1 MPRGERTASLKQ
13 VAAALDGDELGAI
26 LDIGISSLSI
36 PAETKKRTPRY
47 LDTPDGLE
55 NFRQASKAYFQY
67 VKDVN
72 AAPEG
77 SEKARLV
84 PDIESWASFLGI
96 TRAMLQGYERNRSED
111 WKRAI
116 AEVKDVIT
124 ACKKQLA
131 FTGKMP
137 PVLAIFDL
145 TNNSGYVNASEYHLT
160 ADAAPEAKQI
170 TAEEWE
176 RVIDAE
182 QEAPELANF
191 ELPDNLS

>member
-1 MPRGERTASLKQ
+1 MPNFEQ
-13 VAAALDGDELGAI
+13 VATTLDGGELDAI
-26 LDIGISSLSI
+26 LDIGISSLSV
-36 PAETKKRTPRY
+36 PAETKKRCPRY
-47 LDTPDGLE
+47 PDTPDGLE
-55 NFRQASKAYFQY
+55 DFRQTSKAYFQY

-72 AAPEG
+72 SSPEG
-77 SEKARLV
+77 NEKARLV

-96 TRAMLQGYERNRSED
+96 TRHMLQGYERNRGED

-145 TNNSGYVNASEYHLT
+145 TNNSGYVNASEFRLT

-176 RVIDAE
+176 KVIDVE
-182 QEAPELANF
+182 QEAPELGNF
-191 ELPDNLS
+191 ELPDNSS